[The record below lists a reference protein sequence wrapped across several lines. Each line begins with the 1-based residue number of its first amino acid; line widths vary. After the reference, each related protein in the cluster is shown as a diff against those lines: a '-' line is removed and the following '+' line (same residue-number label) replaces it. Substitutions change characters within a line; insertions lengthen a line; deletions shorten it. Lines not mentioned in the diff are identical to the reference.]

1 MLKKLGNNETQVEQN
16 GYSILYSYNTPVA
29 VRHVAS
35 GNEWITNKKWSVTTS
50 RHINKWCSP
59 SAKSVEQSV
68 IDSIVT
74 GGKSSVLESL
84 LSLN

>member
-1 MLKKLGNNETQVEQN
+1 MLKKLGNNETQVEQH
-16 GYSILYSYNTPVA
+16 GYLILYSYNTPVA
-29 VRHVAS
+29 VRHCAS
-35 GNEWITNKKWSVTTS
+35 GNEWKTNKKWSVTTS

-74 GGKSSVLESL
+74 SGYSSVIESL
-84 LSLN
+84 LTLN